1 MLSIWRGKNGF
12 ASTWDVLGIL
22 GHWASQ
28 AYHDNV
34 AQESCSLA
42 RNVMG
47 HLLEK
52 NVSREREI
60 TNAITI
66 EIKKRSECVH
76 DFQVH
81 RSEKNAQF
89 YSVSVAGCLV
99 PLDARYREGSANT

>member
-1 MLSIWRGKNGF
+1 
-12 ASTWDVLGIL
+12 
-22 GHWASQ
+22 
-28 AYHDNV
+28 
-34 AQESCSLA
+34 
-42 RNVMG
+42 MG

-81 RSEKNAQF
+81 RSEKKAQF
-89 YSVSVAGCLV
+89 YSVLVSFGQMRRLGQQVGALVALLCKERQGRNL
-99 PLDARYREGSANT
+99 P

>member
-1 MLSIWRGKNGF
+1 MLVFWRENNGLRS
-12 ASTWDVLGIL
+12 AWDVLGIL

-52 NVSREREI
+52 NVSRERES
-60 TNAITI
+60 TNVITI

-76 DFQVH
+76 DFKS
-81 RSEKNAQF
+81 SE
-89 YSVSVAGCLV
+89 
-99 PLDARYREGSANT
+99 